1 MMIMILIMMT
11 KIMIIMIIIRPK
23 KKLFVSCYP
32 TLTRS
37 YSKKIPTLKF
47 FSALTT
53 PNQRKTCIKHTF
65 LTQK

>member
-1 MMIMILIMMT
+1 MMIMIIMMT

-32 TLTRS
+32 TLTRF
-37 YSKKIPTLKF
+37 YSKKIPTLNF
-47 FSALTT
+47 FLALTT

-65 LTQK
+65 VTQK